1 MRTADEPQESRETST
16 DQDLQTGPSRKNL
29 EGWLPLLAGPEE
41 IRDALCKAF
50 EYRGDVTITLKN
62 GETLEGYVFDRKV
75 DSPSLDQCL
84 VRLFPKEGNKKI
96 AIAFS
101 DIARLEFTG
110 RDTAAGR
117 RFEVWLRSHH
127 GRNTSLEPEPL

>member
-1 MRTADEPQESRETST
+1 MRTADKPQESRETST

-101 DIARLEFTG
+101 DIARLAFIG

>member
-1 MRTADEPQESRETST
+1 MRTADKPQESRETST

-117 RFEVWLRSHH
+117 RFEVWLRSHRA
-127 GRNTSLEPEPL
+127 RNTSLEPEPL

>member
-1 MRTADEPQESRETST
+1 M
-16 DQDLQTGPSRKNL
+16 
-29 EGWLPLLAGPEE
+29 LAGPEE

>member
-1 MRTADEPQESRETST
+1 MRTADKPQESRESST
-16 DQDLQTGPSRKNL
+16 DHDLQTVPSRKNL

-62 GETLEGYVFDRKV
+62 GETLEGYVFDRKI
-75 DSPSLDQCL
+75 DGASLDQCL

-96 AIAFS
+96 AIAFT
-101 DIARLEFTG
+101 DIACLEFSG

-117 RFEVWLRSHH
+117 RFEVWLRSHRE
-127 GRNTSLEPEPL
+127 RNTYLGPEPL

>member
-1 MRTADEPQESRETST
+1 MNTADKSGESGEAPA
-16 DQDLQTGPSRKNL
+16 DQDLPAIPWRKNL
-29 EGWLPLLAGPEE
+29 EGWIPRLAGSEE
-41 IRDALCKAF
+41 IRDALCRAF

-62 GETLEGYVFDRKV
+62 GNRLEGYVFDRKI
-75 DSPSLDQCL
+75 DSPSLDKCF

-96 AIAFS
+96 AISFS

-117 RFEVWLRSHH
+117 RFEIWLKSHRERDAS
-127 GRNTSLEPEPL
+127 GV